1 VRRAREVADGQA
13 ARALEGREQV
23 FTGLQKNIAIRSL
36 RSSKGCVFRAIRAC
50 LYPNVFLTPK
60 HRTQNTS

>member
-23 FTGLQKNIAIRSL
+23 FTGLQKKYRDSLAALARS
-36 RSSKGCVFRAIRAC
+36 KDAC
-50 LYPNVFLTPK
+50 SALSEPAVVENLY
-60 HRTQNTS
+60 